1 MPEDG
6 FSSFEIQTPME
17 NLAPCKPKGT
27 PWILQILKSTAVVY
41 TSKIDMPITHGG
53 GVGAMPVTPSKTL
66 GGSKIK
72 VDWNVFETFSDI
84 KVDCGG
90 LQRTKVHTKI
100 IGTW

>member
-41 TSKIDMPITHGG
+41 TSKIDTPITYGG
-53 GVGAMPVTPSKTL
+53 RGRSYA
-66 GGSKIK
+66 
-72 VDWNVFETFSDI
+72 
-84 KVDCGG
+84 C
-90 LQRTKVHTKI
+90 HTVKNSR
-100 IGTW
+100 WFKN